1 MIILEG
7 ITTED
12 FFEKIESIIDKKL
25 EEILVQQNLKKDL
38 TNRYITREE
47 VSKLLRVSLPTLT
60 EQCKIG
66 LIKSYKIGNRVLFK
80 GFEIDQSLVGKKHK
94 RNLKN

>member
-7 ITTED
+7 ITTEE

-25 EEILVQQNLKKDL
+25 EEKLAQQNLKKDL

-47 VSKLLRVSLPTLT
+47 VSKLLRISLPTLT
-60 EQCKIG
+60 DWCKIG
-66 LIKSYKIGNRVLFK
+66 IVKSYKIGNRVLFK
-80 GFEIDQSLVGKKHK
+80 EFEIDES
-94 RNLKN
+94 